1 MNSPG
6 ESPFDFAG
14 AAQDPISISVERWG
28 TFPNGEPV
36 ELYTLSNAVLTV
48 RLTNFGAHI
57 VGVEAPDRNG
67 DRANVVLGYGKLAGY
82 LADDKTFIGSVVGRY
97 ANRLAKGAFA
107 LDGAEYKVPLNNG
120 PNALHGGPDG
130 FDRKLWTGRA
140 IANSVELALGSPDGD
155 MGFPGELTAR
165 FTYTLGDSTLRIRHT
180 ATTTKPTVVNLTNHA
195 YFNLRGEGN
204 GTILDHI
211 VTLAAHCFVPVDAT
225 LIPTG
230 KLTPVAGTAF
240 DFRQPHAIGA
250 RIHADHEQLLIA
262 EGYDHTFVLNGNEDR
277 NESGLQLAAI
287 VLDPASGRTLKVET
301 TEPGVQFYSGNH
313 LNGATT
319 GASGVPYTKHL
330 GFCLETQHF
339 PDSPNHPSFPSTR
352 LDPGETLHSETTF
365 TFGVE
370 R

>member
-1 MNSPG
+1 MDSQPAFP
-6 ESPFDFAG
+6 SDSAFP
-14 AAQDPISISVERWG
+14 AQDPTSVAAERWG
-28 TFPNGEPV
+28 TLPNGGPV
-36 ELYTLSNAVLTV
+36 ELYTLTNAALTV

-57 VGVEAPDRNG
+57 VGVEAPDRHG
-67 DRANVVLGYGKLAGY
+67 DRANVVLGYANLADY
-82 LADDKTFIGSVVGRY
+82 LADDETFLGSVVGRY

-107 LDGAEYKVPLNNG
+107 LDGAVYKVPLNNG
-120 PNALHGGPDG
+120 PNALHGGPNG
-130 FDRKLWTGRA
+130 FDRKLWTGKA
-140 IANSVELALGSPDGD
+140 LSNSVELTLVSPDGD

-165 FTYTLGDSTLRIRHT
+165 FTYALEGSTLRIRHT

-195 YFNLRGEGN
+195 YFNLGGESS

-211 VTLAAHCFVPVDAT
+211 VTLAADRFVPVDAT

-230 KLTPVAGTAF
+230 QFAPVAGTAF
-240 DFRQPHAIGA
+240 DFRQPHSIGA

-262 EGYDHTFVLNGNEDR
+262 DGYDHTFVLNGNEGSND
-277 NESGLQLAAI
+277 NGLQLAAT
-287 VLDPASGRTLKVET
+287 VFDPASGRTLKVKT

-319 GASGVPYTKHL
+319 GASGVRYTKHL
-330 GFCLETQHF
+330 GFCLETQHY

-352 LDPGETLHSETTF
+352 LDPGEIRRSETTF

-370 R
+370 S